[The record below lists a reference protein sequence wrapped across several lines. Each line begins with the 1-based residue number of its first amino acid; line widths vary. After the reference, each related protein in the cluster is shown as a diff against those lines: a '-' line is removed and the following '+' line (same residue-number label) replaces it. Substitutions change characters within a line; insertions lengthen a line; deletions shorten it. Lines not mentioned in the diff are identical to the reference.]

1 MGQKVRQF
9 YTSAHQHL
17 RIKIHPDGPDQN
29 GTFYI
34 PNTGFLNVNIGE
46 YQAKLIFLRIQE

>member
-9 YTSAHQHL
+9 YTSAHL